1 MPLFEGFGSPSTR
14 CAPAKSLRYAP
25 GCCAIVEAPD
35 IARRH
40 HVGATVGVAVGVR
53 VGVGE
58 RVGET
63 VEAVVRRR
71 HVQFY
76 AESTSLY
83 DE

>member
-1 MPLFEGFGSPSTR
+1 M
-14 CAPAKSLRYAP
+14 A
-25 GCCAIVEAPD
+25 
-35 IARRH
+35 
-40 HVGATVGVAVGVR
+40 VGPPVGVAVGVR
-53 VGVGE
+53 VGVGD